1 MKVFLTL
8 LLCIPMLAFAQVNR
22 FIYEYTFIPNI
33 HEKGSIKKELMA
45 LDIDAKGS
53 VYQSMGK
60 LEADSIMQ
68 AEISK
73 MSGRR
78 GGNFN
83 FTSRNNLRNSIGYR
97 VTKDYPEYTIFLHE
111 RVGRDRYK
119 ISENE
124 KINWKIDP
132 EVKQIGKYK
141 TQKATAEFG
150 GRSWIAWFS
159 QELPFQDG
167 PYKFYGLPGLIVHVE
182 DNTGSH
188 IMTLAGNKTLPQAQ
202 ISDANTEIP
211 ILMEKEI
218 PVSEAQFTKVYRDYV
233 KDPAKNMRQMMN
245 NSGSNVS
252 TVIRMRTADGRE
264 ISDMNEMAKMMEK
277 SVKENEKKNNNRIE
291 LNLY

>member
-1 MKVFLTL
+1 M
-8 LLCIPMLAFAQVNR
+8 
-22 FIYEYTFIPNI
+22 
-33 HEKGSIKKELMA
+33 
-45 LDIDAKGS
+45 
-53 VYQSMGK
+53 
-60 LEADSIMQ
+60 
-68 AEISK
+68 
-73 MSGRR
+73 
-78 GGNFN
+78 
-83 FTSRNNLRNSIGYR
+83 
-97 VTKDYPEYTIFLHE
+97 
-111 RVGRDRYK
+111 
-119 ISENE
+119 
-124 KINWKIDP
+124 
-132 EVKQIGKYK
+132 KQIGKYK

-188 IMTLAGNKTLPQAQ
+188 IMALAGNKTLTQAK
-202 ISDANTEIP
+202 ISEANTEIP

-218 PVSEAQFTKVYRDYV
+218 PVSEAQFTKVYRDHV